1 MQLGAL
7 YLEPGDLFISV
18 LVIGCFIAVYFI
30 IKANKAAYEDG
41 YNEGY
46 EKGYQDA
53 VLDGLHIED
62 DRKAA

>member
-7 YLEPGDLFISV
+7 YLEPGDLFVSV

-46 EKGYQDA
+46 EQGYM
-53 VLDGLHIED
+53 DGLD
-62 DRKAA
+62 DASHSRKAA

>member
-7 YLEPGDLFISV
+7 YLEPGDLFVS
-18 LVIGCFIAVYFI
+18 LLALGCFIAIYFI

-46 EKGYQDA
+46 EKGYQNA
-53 VLDGLHIED
+53 ILDSLD
-62 DRKAA
+62 DTTRKAA